1 MAFPKVE
8 TVQPFLARN
17 RWKSRALV
25 ETLLEIV
32 ASQPPSWAVSVS
44 ASVISVCVF
53 VRPLVLISFKFSMR
67 ISTSLEAMCFL
78 A

>member
-1 MAFPKVE
+1 MAFPNVE
-8 TVQPFLARN
+8 TVQPLLARR

-32 ASQPPSWAVSVS
+32 ASLPPSWAVSVS
-44 ASVISVCVF
+44 ASVINVCVF
-53 VRPLVLISFKFSMR
+53 IRPLVPISFALSMR
-67 ISTSLEAMCFL
+67 ISTNGETMCFL